1 MIVGYKT
8 YIRLLG
14 DLAAGKEV
22 ISSGM
27 TEEIKRAGAAIQK
40 SREGENVCLVSSGD
54 PGVYG
59 MAGLVLEL
67 LSKEEESEVKIEIIP
82 GIMAATGCASILGA
96 PLMNDFALI
105 SLSDLLTDKQVIKQ
119 RIKMA
124 AKGDFVIVFY
134 NPRSK
139 KRTRLLKSAWQIL
152 MEHKSPHTPV
162 GLVRNGKR
170 ENEEV
175 TITTLENMLSV
186 ENIDMLTTIVVGN
199 SQTYLKGRYMITPR
213 GYNLREMK
221 NYDPGKTA
229 I

>member
-1 MIVGYKT
+1 MIKKSQVIVGYKT
-8 YIRLLG
+8 YIKLLG
-14 DLAAGKEV
+14 DLASGKEV
-22 ISSGM
+22 VSSGM
-27 TEEIKRAGAAIQK
+27 TEEIKRAGVAIK
-40 SREGENVCLVSSGD
+40 KAREGKNVCLVSSGD

-67 LSKEEESEVKIEIIP
+67 LKEEDSEIKIEIIP
-82 GIMAATGCASILGA
+82 GIMAATCCASILGA

-105 SLSDLLTDKQVIKQ
+105 SLSDLLTDRQVIKQ

-139 KRTRLLKSAWQIL
+139 KRTRPLKSAWQIL
-152 MEHKSPHTPV
+152 MEHKSPNTPV
-162 GLVRNGKR
+162 GIVRNAKR

-186 ENIDMLTTIVVGN
+186 ENIDMVTTIVVGN

-213 GYNLREMK
+213 GYNLK
-221 NYDPGKTA
+221 GDKKL
-229 I
+229 